1 MTSVSIF
8 SDSHQSQA
16 VHEKRI
22 SAWKLW
28 EERGTDKPLGENRRK
43 AQDSIRDSKMFEMPE
58 ESFMPEIDSAQE
70 REFYIAS
77 SNWKGRDVKAL

>member
-1 MTSVSIF
+1 
-8 SDSHQSQA
+8 
-16 VHEKRI
+16 
-22 SAWKLW
+22 
-28 EERGTDKPLGENRRK
+28 LGENRRK

>member
-16 VHEKRI
+16 VHEK
-22 SAWKLW
+22 
-28 EERGTDKPLGENRRK
+28 GTDKPLGENRRK